1 MKNLSTVQI
10 ANVQGGNIANMFGFL
25 PDCIRYV
32 QQTGMVQAY
41 IADIGTSFNAAYGA
55 TPNASQYNAM
65 GDYSN

>member
-1 MKNLSTVQI
+1 MKTLTTAQL
-10 ANVQGGNIANMFGFL
+10 AHVQGGNIANMFGFL
-25 PDCIRYV
+25 PDLIRYV

-41 IADIGTSFNAAYGA
+41 CSSIGDSFNAAYGT